1 MNAGQQLSEEIKTKY
16 KTKLCASMNPELQA
30 YVLRMV
36 KGTSKEDPDKVVEV
50 KEYPT
55 EGFSHDALLA
65 DIPENECRYILEHF
79 LIHKDDG
86 SVDDRIVYIL
96 YCPNCK
102 NIIFILFLFSC

>member
-1 MNAGQQLSEEIKTKY
+1 MNAGQQLSQEILTKY

-36 KGTSKEDPDKVVEV
+36 KEGKEDKVIEV
-50 KEYPT
+50 KEYPS
-55 EGFSHDALLA
+55 EGFTHEALLA

-79 LIHKDDG
+79 FIHKDDG

-96 YCPNCK
+96 YCPNSK